1 MAAMRRLQWLAL
13 VGALAVTAGCDR
25 LDQLGQLTSDVMKQ
39 ISGGDADAP
48 AGRAA
53 DPLLSAP
60 VEARAVFG
68 VMQAPVELPDV
79 SQQDLEELMQTQT
92 FFAIGSVI
100 AMPKTDI
107 VEPVVEPETFDLA
120 AARQPAPPAPDA
132 ASSSAANSSNTP
144 LPESADV
151 PAGAPIVEAAPPP
164 ATAAPEASRV
174 TADGAP
180 RILRPGA
187 GIKAGAGIPR
197 AEVKLPNAVELRQ
210 QAQIAAPRA
219 LQEAVRDSGVTID
232 KEKLIEARRT
242 AEQALKANSQTAQ
255 KIGDQIAQKAADPT
269 AAAIPKPLQ
278 VRSRLNVDKAGQVR
292 DKLGKQIEQL
302 GLSGIVSA
310 GEGGQMR
317 ITIGVNPTQFRP
329 GKLDLTKAGQMRAL
343 FAQKKG
349 TPAQECAGAPD
360 IAKLK
365 DDPVLATECVVKMLR
380 DSGDYQYVEKDF
392 IFTNQMLR
400 KPSQPKPVTAIGA
413 APNDPLWALQW
424 HFRDN
429 GSAAGQS
436 GGGAGFDGFWARA
449 KDTGSRNVTVAVVDT
464 GLQMNHPDIKGSPNL
479 APGYDMVS
487 DPLMGNDGDG
497 RDADPNDPGDKCDP
511 ASTTT
516 SDTFH
521 GTHVAGTI
529 GVAST
534 NNAAGVAGGNWDVTI
549 VPVRALGRC
558 GGKLS
563 DINDAI
569 RWAAG
574 TVPARDTQG
583 NAIWNSHPADIINLS
598 IGLFEPCP
606 ASMQAAINDA
616 TAAGAIVVAAAGNA
630 RVDVKYFA
638 PGGCDNV
645 ISVAANDARGVLT
658 PYSNFGAK
666 VAIMAP
672 GGDMSRDDD
681 KDGRPDGV
689 LSTKYAKNCVDP
701 AKPGTTVESCYYS
714 YENGTSMA
722 APHVSAALALLKAK
736 FPSAVPTDLR
746 SKLLSSS
753 MARTE
758 MQCSGKCS
766 SYPGATPITGSPDMC
781 FRPCGSKMLN
791 LANAPVQ

>member
-1 MAAMRRLQWLAL
+1 MAAKRRLQWLAL
-13 VGALAVTAGCDR
+13 AGVLALTAGCDR
-25 LDQLGQLTSDVMKQ
+25 FDQLGQLTGDVLKQ
-39 ISGGDADAP
+39 ISGEGAAQP
-48 AGRAA
+48 ASTA
-53 DPLLSAP
+53 DPLTSAP
-60 VEARAVFG
+60 VEARALFG
-68 VMQAPVELPDV
+68 TMQAPVDTAPV
-79 SQQDLEELMQTQT
+79 NLEEALQTQS
-92 FFAIGSVI
+92 FFAVGSVI
-100 AMPKTDI
+100 AMPKEQI

-120 AARQPAPPAPDA
+120 AAQPTAPDA
-132 ASSSAANSSNTP
+132 PPSEAFANTNDMP
-144 LPESADV
+144 LPESSAAA
-151 PAGAPIVEAAPPP
+151 PGAPIQEAAPPP
-164 ATAAPEASRV
+164 AAAAATAPEATRP
-174 TADGAP
+174 TAEGAP
-180 RILRPGA
+180 RIMKPMIGL
-187 GIKAGAGIPR
+187 KAGAAMTP
-197 AEVKLPNAVELRQ
+197 APEVKLPNREALRQ
-210 QAQIAAPRA
+210 QAQVIAPKA
-219 LQEAVRDSGVTID
+219 LEDTIRHSGVPID
-232 KEKLIEARRT
+232 KQALIEARRS
-242 AEQALKANSQTAQ
+242 AEETIKADSRTAQ
-255 KIGDQIAQKAADPT
+255 SVGDQIVKKSVDGKAP
-269 AAAIPKPLQ
+269 IPKPLQ
-278 VRSRLNVDKAGQVR
+278 VRSRLDVDRAAQVR
-292 DKLGKQIEQL
+292 DKLGRQIEQL
-302 GLSGIVSA
+302 GLSGVVSA

-317 ITIGVNPTQFRP
+317 ITIGVTPTQFRQ
-329 GKLDLTKAGQMRAL
+329 GKVDLEKAGRMRAL
-343 FAQKKG
+343 FAQKKKD
-349 TPAQECAGAPD
+349 ASQECAGTPD
-360 IAKLK
+360 IAKMK
-365 DDPVLATECVVKMLR
+365 DDPVLATECVVKVLR
-380 DSGDYQYVEKDF
+380 ASGDYQYVEKDY

-400 KPSQPKPVTAIGA
+400 KPTQSKPVTAIGSQ
-413 APNDPLWALQW
+413 PNDPLWGLQW

-429 GSAAGQS
+429 GAAAGQS

-449 KDTGSRNVTVAVVDT
+449 KDTGSRNVVVAVVDT

-511 ASTTT
+511 DDANASD
-516 SDTFH
+516 SFH

-574 TVPARDTQG
+574 TVPARDAQG
-583 NAIWNSHPADIINLS
+583 KEIWNSHPADIINLS

-645 ISVAANDARGVLT
+645 VSVAANDARGVLT
-658 PYSNFGAK
+658 PYSNFGDK
-666 VAIMAP
+666 VTILAP

-681 KDGRPDGV
+681 HDGRPDGV
-689 LSTKYAKNCVDP
+689 LSTKFSKNCIDP
-701 AKPGTTVESCYYS
+701 AKPGAAVAQCYYS

-746 SKLLSSS
+746 ARLLQST
-753 MARTE
+753 MPRTE
-758 MQCSGKCS
+758 TQCSGKCS
-766 SYPGATPITGSPDMC
+766 SYPGTTPIPGSDGMC
-781 FRPCGSKMLN
+781 FRPCGGKMLN

>member
-1 MAAMRRLQWLAL
+1 MAAKRHLQWLAL
-13 VGALAVTAGCDR
+13 VGALAVTAACDR
-25 LDQLGQLTSDVMKQ
+25 LDQLGQLTSDALKQ
-39 ISGGDADAP
+39 ITGGDVETP
-48 AGRAA
+48 AGPAV
-53 DPLLSAP
+53 DPLQAAP
-60 VEARAVFG
+60 LEARAVFG

-79 SQQDLEELMQTQT
+79 TQQDLEEMLQTQA
-92 FFAIGSVI
+92 FFAVGSVI
-100 AMPKTDI
+100 AMPKAEI
-107 VEPVVEPETFDLA
+107 VEPVLEPETFDLA
-120 AARQPAPPAPDA
+120 ASQQPAAPDA
-132 ASSSAANSSNTP
+132 AASPSAANTNDMA
-144 LPESADV
+144 LPESAAAA
-151 PAGAPIVEAAPPP
+151 AGAPIVEVAPPP
-164 ATAAPEASRV
+164 VAAAPEASRA

-180 RILRPGA
+180 RILKPGA
-187 GIKAGAGIPR
+187 SLKAGAAIPR
-197 AEVKLPNAVELRQ
+197 AEVRLPDAIEMRQ
-210 QAQIAAPRA
+210 QAQIAAPKA
-219 LQEAVRDSGVTID
+219 LQEAVRDSGVKVD
-232 KEKLIEARRT
+232 REKLIEARKSAET
-242 AEQALKANSQTAQ
+242 ALRANSLTAQ
-255 KIGDQIAQKAADPT
+255 RIGDQIVQKSNDLT
-269 AAAIPKPLQ
+269 APIPKPLQ
-278 VRSRLNVDKAGQVR
+278 VRSRLDTDKAILVR

-310 GEGGQMR
+310 GDGGQMR
-317 ITIGVNPTQFRP
+317 ITIGVNPTQFRQ
-329 GKLDLTKAGQMRAL
+329 GKLDMTKMGQMRAL
-343 FAQKKG
+343 FAQDKT
-349 TPAQECAGAPD
+349 TPAQECAGSPD
-360 IAKLK
+360 AAKLK
-365 DDPVLATECVVKMLR
+365 EDPVLATECVVKVLR
-380 DSGDYQYVEKDF
+380 ESGDYEYVEKDY

-400 KPSQPKPVTAIGA
+400 KPSQPKPVTALGTG
-413 APNDPLWALQW
+413 PNDPLWALQW

-429 GSAAGQS
+429 GAAAGQS
-436 GGGAGFDGFWARA
+436 GGGAGFDGFWSRA
-449 KDTGSRNVTVAVVDT
+449 KDKGSRNVVVAVVDT

-487 DPLMGNDGDG
+487 DPMMGNDGDG
-497 RDADPNDPGDKCDP
+497 RDNDPNDPGDKCDP

-574 TVPARDTQG
+574 TVPARDAQG
-583 NAIWNSHPADIINLS
+583 KEVWNSHPADVINLS

-658 PYSNFGAK
+658 PYSNYGAK

-689 LSTKYAKNCVDP
+689 LSTKYAKNCLDP
-701 AKPGTTVESCYYS
+701 AKPGATVPACYYS

-736 FPSAVPTDLR
+736 FPAAVPSDLR
-746 SKLLSSS
+746 TRLVQAT
-753 MARTE
+753 MPRTQT
-758 MQCSGKCS
+758 QCSGKCS
-766 SYPGATPITGSPDMC
+766 SYPGATPIEGSPDMC
-781 FRPCGSKMLN
+781 FRPCGGKMLN
-791 LANAPVQ
+791 LANAALQ

>member
-1 MAAMRRLQWLAL
+1 MAAKRRLQWLAL
-13 VGALAVTAGCDR
+13 VGALSLAAGCDR
-25 LDQLGQLTSDVMKQ
+25 LDQLGQLTSDVIAQ
-39 ISGGDADAP
+39 VTGGGSNEPAAP
-48 AGRAA
+48 AA
-53 DPLLSAP
+53 DPLQSAP
-60 VEARAVFG
+60 VEARALFG
-68 VMQAPVELPDV
+68 AMQAPIDLPPV
-79 SQQDLEELMQTQT
+79 TEQDLQDMLQTQS
-92 FFAIGSVI
+92 FFAVGSVI
-100 AMPKTDI
+100 AMPKTQI
-107 VEPVVEPETFDLA
+107 LEPVVEPETFDLA
-120 AARQPAPPAPDA
+120 AASQPAPAPAPDDA
-132 ASSSAANSSNTP
+132 KSSVANTNDVP
-144 LPESADV
+144 LPESAAV
-151 PAGAPIVEAAPPP
+151 AAGAPVIEAAPPP
-164 ATAAPEASRV
+164 PTAAPEASRS
-174 TADGAP
+174 TAEGAP
-180 RILRPGA
+180 RIMKPGA
-187 GIKAGAGIPR
+187 RITATAPMVKAPPA
-197 AEVKLPNAVELRQ
+197 LELRQ
-210 QAQIAAPRA
+210 QAQVAAPKA
-219 LQEAVRDSGVTID
+219 LQDAVRDSGVKID
-232 KEKLIEARRT
+232 RQKLIEARKA
-242 AEQALKANSQTAQ
+242 AEQAIMATNQTAQ
-255 KIGDQIAQKAADPT
+255 KIGDQIVQKATDTVAP
-269 AAAIPKPLQ
+269 IPKPLQ
-278 VRSRLNVDKAGQVR
+278 VRSRLDLEKAGEVR
-292 DKLGKQIEQL
+292 DKLGKQIEQM

-317 ITIGVNPTQFRP
+317 ITIGVNPTQFRQ
-329 GKLDLTKAGQMRAL
+329 GKLDMTKVGKMRAL
-343 FAQKKG
+343 FAQKKED
-349 TPAQECAGAPD
+349 PAQECAGAPD
-360 IAKLK
+360 VAKLK
-365 DDPVLATECVVKMLR
+365 DDPVLATECVVKVLR
-380 DSGDYQYVEKDF
+380 DSGEYQYVEKDY

-400 KPSQPKPVTAIGA
+400 KPAQSKPVTAIGTR
-413 APNDPLWALQW
+413 PNDPLWALQW

-429 GSAAGQS
+429 GAAAGQS
-436 GGGAGFDGFWARA
+436 GGGAGFNSFWTRA
-449 KDTGSRNVTVAVVDT
+449 KDTGSRNVVVAVVDT

-511 ASTTT
+511 DDPNT

-574 TVPARDTQG
+574 TVPARDAQG
-583 NAIWNSHPADIINLS
+583 KEIWNSHPADIINLS

-606 ASMQAAINDA
+606 ASMQSAINDA
-616 TAAGAIVVAAAGNA
+616 VAAGAIVVTAAGNA

-658 PYSNFGAK
+658 PYSNYGAK

-689 LSTKYAKNCVDP
+689 LSTKFSKNCTDP
-701 AKPGTTVESCYYS
+701 AKPGTTVAQCFYS

-736 FPSAVPTDLR
+736 YPAAVPSDLR
-746 SKLLSSS
+746 AKLLQST
-753 MARTE
+753 MPRTE

-766 SYPGATPITGSPDMC
+766 SYPGSTPIAGSPDMC
-781 FRPCGSKMLN
+781 FRPCGAKMLN

>member
-1 MAAMRRLQWLAL
+1 MAAKRRLQWLAL
-13 VGALAVTAGCDR
+13 VGALSLAAGCDR
-25 LDQLGQLTSDVMKQ
+25 LDQLGQLTSDVIAQ
-39 ISGGDADAP
+39 VTGASPSEPSGP
-48 AGRAA
+48 AV
-53 DPLLSAP
+53 DPLQMAP
-60 VEARAVFG
+60 VEARALFG
-68 VMQAPVELPDV
+68 AMQAPVVLPDV
-79 SQQDLEELMQTQT
+79 SQQDLEEMLQTQT
-92 FFAIGSVI
+92 FFAVGSVI
-100 AMPKTDI
+100 AMPKTEI
-107 VEPVVEPETFDLA
+107 LQPVLEPESFDLA
-120 AARQPAPPAPDA
+120 AAQPTAPDA
-132 ASSSAANSSNTP
+132 APDEAFANTSDMP
-144 LPESADV
+144 QPESTEAA
-151 PAGAPIVEAAPPP
+151 AGAPIVEVAPPAAAAAP
-164 ATAAPEASRV
+164 APEANRMM
-174 TADGAP
+174 AEGAP
-180 RILRPGA
+180 RILKPGVS
-187 GIKAGAGIPR
+187 IKSGAALPPAR
-197 AEVKLPNAVELRQ
+197 VKLPSTTELRQ
-210 QAQIAAPRA
+210 QAQVTAPKALEDALRHTGIVVNKEGLLKARA
-219 LQEAVRDSGVTID
+219 S
-232 KEKLIEARRT
+232 
-242 AEQALKANSQTAQ
+242 AEETLKANSLTAQ
-255 KIGDQIAQKAADPT
+255 KIGDQIAQKAADANAP
-269 AAAIPKPLQ
+269 IPKLLQ
-278 VRSRLNVDKAGQVR
+278 VRSRLDLQKAGMVR
-292 DKLGKQIEQL
+292 DRLGKQIEQM

-317 ITIGVNPTQFRP
+317 ITIGVNPTQFRE
-329 GKLDLTKAGQMRAL
+329 GKLDMTKMGQMRAL
-343 FAQKKG
+343 FAQKKES
-349 TPAQECAGAPD
+349 PAQECAGAPD
-360 IAKLK
+360 LAKLK
-365 DDPVLATECVVKMLR
+365 DDPVLATECVVKVLR
-380 DSGDYQYVEKDF
+380 DSGDYQYVEKDY

-400 KPSQPKPVTAIGA
+400 KPTQPKPVTAIGA
-413 APNDPLWALQW
+413 RPNDPLWSLQW

-429 GSAAGQS
+429 GAAAGQS
-436 GGGAGFDGFWARA
+436 GGGAGFNSFWTRA
-449 KDTGSRNVTVAVVDT
+449 KDTGSRNVVVAVVDT

-511 ASTTT
+511 DDPNT

-574 TVPARDTQG
+574 TVPARDAQG
-583 NAIWNSHPADIINLS
+583 KEIWNAHPADIINLS

-606 ASMQAAINDA
+606 ASMQSAINDA
-616 TAAGAIVVAAAGNA
+616 VAAGAIVVSAAGNA

-645 ISVAANDARGVLT
+645 VSVAANDARGVLT
-658 PYSNFGAK
+658 PYSNYGAK

-689 LSTKYAKNCVDP
+689 LSTKFSKNCTDP
-701 AKPGTTVESCYYS
+701 VKPGTTVAQCYYS

-736 FPSAVPTDLR
+736 YPAAVPSDLR
-746 SKLLSSS
+746 SKLLQST

-758 MQCSGKCS
+758 TQCSGKCS
-766 SYPGATPITGSPDMC
+766 SYPGATPIAGSPDMC
-781 FRPCGSKMLN
+781 FRPCGGRMLN